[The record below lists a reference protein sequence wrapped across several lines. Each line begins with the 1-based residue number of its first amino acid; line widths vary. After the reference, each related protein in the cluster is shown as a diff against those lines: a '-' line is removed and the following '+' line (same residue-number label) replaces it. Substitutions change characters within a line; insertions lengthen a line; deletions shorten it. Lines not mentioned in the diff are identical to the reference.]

1 MFPGRHF
8 ISLSIKNLKCY
19 NKTNRLTTGRGM
31 MQHDGYTIRNLQFWK
46 IVLGLGFASVFIFAA
61 MYSMQPLL
69 PLFTKEFGIS
79 VSYASMAMSM
89 TTMGLIV
96 GLIVLGFF
104 SDRNGRKVYVY
115 LSLLGS
121 VVPFLIIANTDSF
134 LLIVILRFI
143 QGFAL
148 AGVPAAALAYISEE
162 VHKNFTNI
170 ATALYISF
178 NSLGGMIGRFLTGFI
193 AEQASWQMSLYI
205 LSIFGTILFV
215 ILLLTLPK
223 SRNFVP
229 SDTTFAK
236 DIEGIV
242 FHLKNPAL
250 LIVFGLGI
258 VLQLSFTGV
267 WTYLPFHLIA
277 PPYSLSLETI
287 SYLYLA
293 YGFGVVGAPLA
304 GWLSGKFGLRNVR
317 LAGIGLLAVGI
328 GMTALAPLA
337 FIIVG
342 LCIVC
347 LGFFTAH
354 SLTAASVSKEATHH
368 KGSAASLYL
377 VSYYVGVAMGS
388 TLLSPLYDGVGWGG
402 LIVFTAILPVVYVGL
417 IRIRQR
423 NKNRAA

>member
-1 MFPGRHF
+1 
-8 ISLSIKNLKCY
+8 
-19 NKTNRLTTGRGM
+19 M
-31 MQHDGYTIRNLQFWK
+31 MQHDGYTVRDLQFWK
-46 IVLGLGFASVFIFAA
+46 IVLGLGFASIFIFAS

-69 PLFTKEFGIS
+69 PLFTIEFGIS
-79 VSYASMAMSM
+79 VSYASTAMSM
-89 TTMGLIV
+89 TTIGLIT
-96 GLIVLGFF
+96 GLLVLGFF
-104 SDRNGRKVYVY
+104 SDRNGRKVYIY
-115 LSLLGS
+115 LSLIGS
-121 VVPFLIIANTDSF
+121 AIPFLLIANTDSF
-134 LLIVILRFI
+134 LLIIILRFV

-162 VHKNFTNI
+162 IHKQFTNI

-178 NSLGGMIGRFLTGFI
+178 NSLGGMIGRFMTGFI

-205 LSIFGTILFV
+205 LSIFGTVLFV
-215 ILLLTLPK
+215 ILLLALPK

-267 WTYLPFHLIA
+267 WTYLPFHLIN
-277 PPYSLSLETI
+277 PPYSLSLEAI

-317 LAGIGLLAVGI
+317 LAGVALLALGI
-328 GMTALAPLA
+328 GMTAFSSLTM
-337 FIIVG
+337 IIIG
-342 LCIVC
+342 LCVIC

-377 VSYYVGVAMGS
+377 VSYYIGVAMGS
-388 TLLSPLYDGVGWGG
+388 TLLSPLYESFGWVG
-402 LIVFTAILPVVYVGL
+402 LIVLTAILPIVYVGM
-417 IRIRQR
+417 IRYR
-423 NKNRAA
+423 RAKRA

>member
-1 MFPGRHF
+1 
-8 ISLSIKNLKCY
+8 
-19 NKTNRLTTGRGM
+19 M
-31 MQHDGYTIRNLQFWK
+31 MQHGGYTIRDLQFWK
-46 IVLGLGFASVFIFAA
+46 IVLGLGFASIFIFAS

-69 PLFTKEFGIS
+69 PLFTTEFGIS

-89 TTMGLIV
+89 TTIGLIA

-115 LSLLGS
+115 LSLIGS
-121 VVPFLIIANTDSF
+121 VIPFLIIANTDSF
-134 LLIVILRFI
+134 LLIIILRFV

-178 NSLGGMIGRFLTGFI
+178 NSLGGMIGRFMTGFV

-205 LSIFGTILFV
+205 LSIFGTVLFI
-215 ILLLTLPK
+215 ILLMTLPK
-223 SRNFVP
+223 SRNFIP
-229 SDTTFAK
+229 TDTTFTK

-242 FHLKNPAL
+242 YHLKNPAL
-250 LIVFGLGI
+250 LVVFGLGI

-267 WTYLPFHLIA
+267 WTYLPFQLIDA
-277 PPYSLSLETI
+277 PYSLSLETI

-317 LAGIGLLAVGI
+317 LAGVALLVLGI
-328 GMTALAPLA
+328 GMTVFSSLIL
-337 FIIVG
+337 IIIG
-342 LCIVC
+342 LCIIC

-377 VSYYVGVAMGS
+377 VSYYIGVAMGS
-388 TLLSPLYDGVGWGG
+388 TLLSPLYESFGWGG
-402 LIVFTAILPVVYVGL
+402 LIAFTAVLPIVYVGM
-417 IRIRQR
+417 IRLKRKTQR
-423 NKNRAA
+423 A

>member
-1 MFPGRHF
+1 
-8 ISLSIKNLKCY
+8 
-19 NKTNRLTTGRGM
+19 
-31 MQHDGYTIRNLQFWK
+31 MQHEGYTLRNLQFWK
-46 IVLGLGFASVFIFAA
+46 IVIGLGFASIFIFAS
-61 MYSMQPLL
+61 MYSLQPLL

-89 TTMGLIV
+89 TTIGLIV
-96 GLIVLGFF
+96 GLVVLGFF
-104 SDRNGRKVYVY
+104 SDRNGRNIYIY
-115 LSLLGS
+115 LSLIGS
-121 VVPFLIIANTDSF
+121 VIPFLIIANTDSF
-134 LLIVILRFI
+134 FLIVILRFV

-162 VHKNFTNI
+162 IHKQFTSV

-178 NSLGGMIGRFLTGFI
+178 NGLGGMIGRFMTGFI

-205 LSIFGTILFV
+205 LSIFGTVLFI

-229 SDTTFAK
+229 SDTTFVK

-267 WTYLPFHLIA
+267 WTYLPFHLIN

-304 GWLSGKFGLRNVR
+304 GWLSGRFGLRNVR
-317 LAGIGLLAVGI
+317 RVGVVLLALGI
-328 GMTALAPLA
+328 GMTAFSNL
-337 FIIVG
+337 IIIIIG
-342 LCIVC
+342 LSVIC

-377 VSYYVGVAMGS
+377 VSYYIGVAMGS
-388 TLLSPLYDGVGWGG
+388 TLLSPLYESFGWGG
-402 LIVFTAILPVVYVGL
+402 LIAITAVLPIGYVAM
-417 IRIRQR
+417 IRYR
-423 NKNRAA
+423 RAKKA

>member
-1 MFPGRHF
+1 
-8 ISLSIKNLKCY
+8 
-19 NKTNRLTTGRGM
+19 
-31 MQHDGYTIRNLQFWK
+31 MQHDGYTLKNIQFWK
-46 IVLGLGFASVFIFAA
+46 IVLGLGFASVFIFAS
-61 MYSMQPLL
+61 MYAMQPLL
-69 PLFTKEFGIS
+69 PLFTTEFDIS

-89 TTMGLIV
+89 TTIGLIV

-115 LSLLGS
+115 LSLIGS
-121 VVPFLIIANTDSF
+121 VIPFLIIANTESF
-134 LLIVILRFI
+134 LLIVILRFV

-170 ATALYISF
+170 ATALYISC
-178 NSLGGMIGRFLTGFI
+178 NSLGGMIGRFMTGFI
-193 AEQASWQMSLYI
+193 AEQASWQTSLYI
-205 LSIFGTILFV
+205 LSIFGMVLF
-215 ILLLTLPK
+215 ILLLVMLPK

-229 SDTTFAK
+229 TDTTFAK
-236 DIEGIV
+236 DIKGIV
-242 FHLKNPAL
+242 FHLKNPSL

-258 VLQLSFTGV
+258 VLQFSFTGV
-267 WTYLPFHLIA
+267 WTYLPFHLIDS
-277 PPYSLSLETI
+277 PYSLSLETI

-304 GWLSGKFGLRNVR
+304 GWLSGRFGLRNVR
-317 LAGIGLLAVGI
+317 LVGVVLLAFGIGL
-328 GMTALAPLA
+328 TAFSSLFA
-337 FIIVG
+337 IISG

-377 VSYYVGVAMGS
+377 VSYYIGVAMGS
-388 TLLSPLYDGVGWGG
+388 TLLSTLYESFGWGG
-402 LIVFTAILPVVYVGL
+402 LIALTAILPIVYVGV
-417 IRIRQR
+417 IRLRRIKQ
-423 NKNRAA
+423 A

>member
-1 MFPGRHF
+1 
-8 ISLSIKNLKCY
+8 
-19 NKTNRLTTGRGM
+19 
-31 MQHDGYTIRNLQFWK
+31 MQHDGYTVRDIQFWK
-46 IVLGLGFASVFIFAA
+46 IVIGLGSASIFIFAA

-79 VSYASMAMSM
+79 VSYASTAMSM
-89 TTMGLIV
+89 TTIGLIV

-104 SDRNGRKVYVY
+104 SDRNGRNVYIY
-115 LSLLGS
+115 LSLIGS
-121 VVPFLIIANTDSF
+121 VIPFLIIANTDSF
-134 LLIVILRFI
+134 LLIVILRFV

-162 VHKNFTNI
+162 IHKQFTSV
-170 ATALYISF
+170 ATALYISS
-178 NSLGGMIGRFLTGFI
+178 NGLGGMIGRFMTGFI

-205 LSIFGTILFV
+205 LSIFGTVLVI

-223 SRNFVP
+223 SRNFVQ

-236 DIEGIV
+236 DIKGIV
-242 FHLKNPAL
+242 FHIKNPAL

-267 WTYLPFHLIA
+267 WTYLPFHLID

-304 GWLSGKFGLRNVR
+304 GWVSGKFGLRNVR
-317 LAGIGLLAVGI
+317 LAGVVLLVIGI
-328 GMTALAPLA
+328 GMTAISSLTM
-337 FIIVG
+337 IIIG
-342 LCIVC
+342 LCVIC

-377 VSYYVGVAMGS
+377 VSYYIGVAMGS
-388 TLLSPLYDGVGWGG
+388 TLLSPLYETIGWVG
-402 LIVFTAILPVVYVGL
+402 LIACTAVLPIVYVGM
-417 IRIRQR
+417 IRY
-423 NKNRAA
+423 RANSG

>member
-1 MFPGRHF
+1 
-8 ISLSIKNLKCY
+8 
-19 NKTNRLTTGRGM
+19 
-31 MQHDGYTIRNLQFWK
+31 MQHDGYTLRNLQFWK
-46 IVLGLGFASVFIFAA
+46 IVIGLGFASIFIFAS
-61 MYSMQPLL
+61 MYAMQPLL
-69 PLFTKEFGIS
+69 PLFTTEFGIS
-79 VSYASMAMSM
+79 VSYASTAMSM
-89 TTMGLIV
+89 TTIGLIV

-104 SDRNGRKVYVY
+104 SDRNGRNVYIY
-115 LSLLGS
+115 LSLIGS
-121 VVPFLIIANTDSF
+121 VIPFLIIANTDSF
-134 LLIVILRFI
+134 LLIVILRFV

-162 VHKNFTNI
+162 IHRQFTSV

-178 NSLGGMIGRFLTGFI
+178 NGLGGMIGRFMTGFI

-205 LSIFGTILFV
+205 LSIFGTFLFI

-229 SDTTFAK
+229 TDTTFAK
-236 DIEGIV
+236 DIKGIV

-267 WTYLPFHLIA
+267 WTYLPFHLID
-277 PPYSLSLETI
+277 PPYFLSLETI

-304 GWLSGKFGLRNVR
+304 GWLAGKFGLRNVR
-317 LAGIGLLAVGI
+317 FAGVVLLAFGIGL
-328 GMTALAPLA
+328 TALSPLIL
-337 FIIVG
+337 IIIG

-368 KGSAASLYL
+368 KGSASSLYL
-377 VSYYVGVAMGS
+377 VSYYIGVAMGS
-388 TLLSPLYDGVGWGG
+388 TLLSPLYETFGWAG
-402 LIVFTAILPVVYVGL
+402 LIALAAILPVAYVGM
-417 IRIRQR
+417 IRYR
-423 NKNRAA
+423 RAKRS